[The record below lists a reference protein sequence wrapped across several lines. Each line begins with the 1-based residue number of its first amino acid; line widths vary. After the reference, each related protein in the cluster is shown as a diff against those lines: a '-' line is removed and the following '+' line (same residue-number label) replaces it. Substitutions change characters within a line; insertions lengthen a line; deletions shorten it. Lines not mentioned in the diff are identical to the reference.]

1 MKTDEGKRKQDKAM
15 DNTTMATLTPQRKR
29 KRPDRH
35 GPRPPRADPK
45 VVKAVVKNI
54 ITRGQSKVS
63 MLSNVNVFQR
73 VFLINAETKE
83 VSLLLFHV
91 WLLTDSLVSQKM
103 LLFLFCF
110 IVSSF
115 CRLVRTWWTFWMAI
129 CQSLK

>member
-35 GPRPPRADPK
+35 GPRADPK

-103 LLFLFCF
+103 LLFFVLFYCF
-110 IVSSF
+110 F
-115 CRLVRTWWTFWMAI
+115 L
-129 CQSLK
+129 L

>member
-35 GPRPPRADPK
+35 ATRADPK

-73 VFLINAETKE
+73 VFLIDAETKE